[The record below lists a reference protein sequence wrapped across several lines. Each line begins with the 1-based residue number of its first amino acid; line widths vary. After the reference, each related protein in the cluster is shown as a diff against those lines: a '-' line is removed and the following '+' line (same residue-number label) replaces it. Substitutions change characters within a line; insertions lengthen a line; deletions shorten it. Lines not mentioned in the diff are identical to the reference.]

1 MVRKNN
7 TDESLREGYSF
18 GYEEGMLD
26 YQSYRA
32 LKNLDFVLLYL
43 KPDMAVLECGSGHGV
58 VTFEISKKLT
68 NGTVIGIDIHKD
80 LVDANNKKARRS
92 NIKNLKFEEA
102 NVLELPYP
110 EHSFDLVYIQAV
122 LVHIG
127 SPADALSEAHR
138 VLKNEGLILVREP
151 IMDRAIMS
159 PENPLF
165 LESFE
170 LIQKTIESYGGDP
183 SVGRKLWPLLD
194 ESGFKDILMSSS
206 WEKPDSLDEWPKF
219 YEGWVKAMEGDVSNI
234 VLKNGWSD
242 EKHIMEVNKAWIE
255 MGVNKSG
262 YAASPWGEAVGKKKA
277 I

>member
-7 TDESLREGYSF
+7 TDENLREGYSF

-32 LKNLDFVLLYL
+32 LKSLDFVLPYL
-43 KPDMAVLECGSGHGV
+43 RPGMAVLECGSGPGV
-58 VTFEISKKLT
+58 TTFEVAKKLT
-68 NGTVIGIDIHKD
+68 NGTVVGIDIHKA
-80 LVDANNKKARRS
+80 LVDANNKKAELS
-92 NIKNLKFEEA
+92 NIKNLKFQVA
-102 NVLELPYP
+102 SILELPYP
-110 EHSFDLVYIQAV
+110 ENSFDVVYMQAV
-122 LVHIG
+122 LVHITN
-127 SPADALSEAHR
+127 PINAVREVHR
-138 VLKNEGLILVREP
+138 VLKKEGLILVKEP

-170 LIQKTIESYGGDP
+170 LIERTIKSYGGDP

-194 ESGFKDILMSSS
+194 ESGFGDILMSSS
-206 WEKPDSLDEWPKF
+206 WEKPDSLDEWPEF

-234 VLKNGWSD
+234 ILKNGWSD
-242 EKHIMEVNKAWIE
+242 VKHLTKISNAWIDL
-255 MGVNKSG
+255 GNNKRG
-262 YAASPWGEAVGKKKA
+262 YAASPWGEAVGKKKT